1 MNYLSEAFKK
11 LDFLNEDDFSLDNAS
26 DIDDMSQFLSVE
38 KDPVQDVIDPEA
50 ENEEEGVRR

>member
-11 LDFLNEDDFSLDNAS
+11 LEFLNEDNFSLDSTS

-38 KDPVQDVIDPEA
+38 REPVQDVIDPEA
-50 ENEEEGVRR
+50 ENEEELEG